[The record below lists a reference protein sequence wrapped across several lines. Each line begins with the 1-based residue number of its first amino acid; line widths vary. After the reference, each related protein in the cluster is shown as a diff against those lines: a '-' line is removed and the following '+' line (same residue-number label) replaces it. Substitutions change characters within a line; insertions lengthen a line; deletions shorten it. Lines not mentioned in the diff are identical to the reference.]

1 MSELD
6 KLRAIVNGEFRT
18 IKVFLFPSRIIKFLK
33 SEYNAKIGEV
43 DTNGW
48 ALDFFIPVTI
58 NGTSYTIEGSIYN
71 SDHCKFYENSNY

>member
-18 IKVFLFPSRIIKFLK
+18 INVKLFPSRIIKFLK
-33 SEYNAKIGEV
+33 SEFDAKIGEI

-48 ALDFFIPVTI
+48 ALDFWIPVVI
-58 NGTSYTIEGSIYN
+58 QKKNYIIEGSIYN
-71 SDHCKFYENSNY
+71 KDHCKFYEESNN